1 MCSASASYI
10 AILHEDRF
18 DTGVK
23 AHPTTP
29 SDCQSGFIRNLK
41 WLSTNLSYY
50 QSVATID
57 HFPQLSRLR
66 LRCIQRSFTAS
77 QFNWMVR
84 LSHLRLGKNV
94 SVAIVS
100 PATEKSATA
109 HPIPSLCFPAYRT
122 HTSTATRQE
131 QADATVRL
139 ELGCLSWPSIVAPIA
154 YAFCLSPDSPCLPLS
169 PHPLDQTI
177 HAP

>member
-1 MCSASASYI
+1 MICTRRSGHSSGHFASWPVDKHIATDKDLASALLSASLDSRSI
-10 AILHEDRF
+10 HP
-18 DTGVK
+18 
-23 AHPTTP
+23 PTTTL

-66 LRCIQRSFTAS
+66 LRCIERSFTAS
-77 QFNWMVR
+77 QFNWMVC

-100 PATEKSATA
+100 PSTEKSATA
-109 HPIPSLCFPAYRT
+109 HPVPSLCFPAYRRPGGPPT
-122 HTSTATRQE
+122 PQQPQRRPGRSR
-131 QADATVRL
+131 
-139 ELGCLSWPSIVAPIA
+139 
-154 YAFCLSPDSPCLPLS
+154 
-169 PHPLDQTI
+169 
-177 HAP
+177 

>member
-1 MCSASASYI
+1 M
-10 AILHEDRF
+10 
-18 DTGVK
+18 
-23 AHPTTP
+23 
-29 SDCQSGFIRNLK
+29 GFIRNLK
-41 WLSTNLSYY
+41 LLSTNLSYY

-66 LRCIQRSFTAS
+66 LRCIERSFTAS
-77 QFNWMVR
+77 QFNCQWMVC

-100 PATEKSATA
+100 PATEKSAAA
-109 HPIPSLCFPAYRT
+109 HPVPSLCFPAYRT

-154 YAFCLSPDSPCLPLS
+154 YALCLSPCLPLS
-169 PHPLDQTI
+169 PHPLNQTI